1 MPPSSAA
8 STACPVS
15 APWAWPC
22 RRWRTA
28 TWSRWTGG
36 PARSRCCG
44 GRDVAQAYR
53 TTFHVPERRQRG
65 TGQVVMLGPCR
76 SYRAGPGA
84 GDRRHRARPADPPGP
99 THGRLALP
107 RSRQQRTAGRVHGRK
122 CRRETRAPSTRGA
135 VHEDVEGEFHEW
147 QSVRCTVRATRLY
160 TRGCAQR
167 AGRCRSGRGG
177 DESVGTTPRDDLPA
191 VTGGPR
197 TRLPGTSRRPTATI
211 ECIAPSTRHEPAW
224 TPRPAGRGVG
234 PARARRRG
242 SANGPGARLLP
253 FELCRLRVDE
263 AQLRRDRPADEVG
276 DPVGGHPEPV
286 PGRGQGVEVIALGDD
301 LRHGTGERKA

>member
-8 STACPVS
+8 STACPMS

-65 TGQVVMLGPCR
+65 TGQVVMLGPSGR
-76 SYRAGPGA
+76 TEPGQARAIV
-84 GDRRHRARPADPPGP
+84 DI
-99 THGRLALP
+99 ALDLRTLRTYP
-107 RSRQQRTAGRVHGRK
+107 RSPQHPRDRVSNKLRAASTVGNGGGRPVP
-122 CRRETRAPSTRGA
+122 RRRRGA

-160 TRGCAQR
+160 TRRCAQR

-197 TRLPGTSRRPTATI
+197 TRLPGMSRRPTATV
-211 ECIAPSTRHEPAW
+211 ECIA
-224 TPRPAGRGVG
+224 
-234 PARARRRG
+234 
-242 SANGPGARLLP
+242 
-253 FELCRLRVDE
+253 RV
-263 AQLRRDRPADEVG
+263 
-276 DPVGGHPEPV
+276 HS
-286 PGRGQGVEVIALGDD
+286 
-301 LRHGTGERKA
+301 